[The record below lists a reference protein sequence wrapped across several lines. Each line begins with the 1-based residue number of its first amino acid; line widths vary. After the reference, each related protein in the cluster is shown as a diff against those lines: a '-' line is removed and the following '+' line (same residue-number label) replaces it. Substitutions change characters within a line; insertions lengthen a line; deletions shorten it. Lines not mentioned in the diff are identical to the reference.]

1 MKAREAVDP
10 GHGGRR
16 SRLRPH
22 GTAPH
27 LPALGLPYVTRI
39 QPEVYVQCSTYRGRL
54 ERLRGNR
61 GTQRLL
67 GKV

>member
-1 MKAREAVDP
+1 MVADR
-10 GHGGRR
+10 GFGRTELPR
-16 SRLRPH
+16 
-22 GTAPH
+22 TCQH
-27 LPALGLPYVTRI
+27 LGFPQVTRI

-54 ERLRGNR
+54 ERLRCNR